1 MVDQERIDRLL
12 DRISSD
18 IRELQ
23 KLAIRG
29 SDLLTDRTALA
40 ATKYYFITAIEGCAR
55 VAQHLIADKGWRVAD
70 SNADSVRRLATEGVL
85 SPELAEAVARAV
97 GFRNILVHE
106 YAELDNHRVVANLDR
121 LDDLKGFVTAV
132 ARWSNSGG

>member
-40 ATKYYFITAIEGCAR
+40 ATKYYFITA
-55 VAQHLIADKGWRVAD
+55 
-70 SNADSVRRLATEGVL
+70 
-85 SPELAEAVARAV
+85 
-97 GFRNILVHE
+97 
-106 YAELDNHRVVANLDR
+106 
-121 LDDLKGFVTAV
+121 V
-132 ARWSNSGG
+132 ARWSNSRS